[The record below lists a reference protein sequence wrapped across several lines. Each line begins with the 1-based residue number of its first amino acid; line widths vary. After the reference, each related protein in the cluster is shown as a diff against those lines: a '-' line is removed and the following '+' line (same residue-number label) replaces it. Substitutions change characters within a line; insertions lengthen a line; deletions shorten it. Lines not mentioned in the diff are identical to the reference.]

1 MMTARKKILIIGGIF
16 IGVLIVLLL
25 VVLLTNRNRDINAP
39 DNPNISD
46 TTDDT
51 SANGGSTV
59 PAPLPAEPG
68 NVLAERTVAERVGA
82 KQAAR
87 IFIEQF
93 GTYSNQNDN
102 EHIALAQALATPSMQ
117 QWIVTNNVEQGGA
130 FIGVTTEVLASSI
143 AELTDSDAE
152 ILVQVREIR
161 QTQSG
166 VDTSIKNG
174 RVLLTLSSEGIW
186 LVNALYYD

>member
-1 MMTARKKILIIGGIF
+1 MITARKKIIIAGGIV
-16 IGVLIVLLL
+16 IGILLVLLL
-25 VVLLTNRNRDINAP
+25 VVLLTSRDSKTPTDVNGT
-39 DNPNISD
+39 DQSD
-46 TTDDT
+46 VT
-51 SANGGSTV
+51 STNTGSTV
-59 PAPLPAEPG
+59 PAPLPGESAA
-68 NVLAERTVAERVGA
+68 VLTERTVEERVGA

-87 IFIEQF
+87 IFIERF

-117 QWIVTNNVEQGGA
+117 QWIVTNNVAQGGS

-143 AELTDSDAE
+143 SELTDSNAE

-166 VDTSIKNG
+166 IETTLKNG
-174 RVLLTLSSEGIW
+174 RVLLTLSSDGVW